1 MNTLEQMS
9 EFGHELVS
17 FHQDPETGLRAI
29 AAVHDSTLGP
39 GFGGCRR
46 WYYATESD
54 ALHDVLRLS
63 EGMTYKNAIAGL
75 PVGGGKSVIL
85 KSEPKAVAT
94 EAEARAMGRFVERL
108 GGNYISAEDV
118 GITTQYIDWMA
129 TETKYVCGGVDASA
143 ASGGGD
149 PSPHTAQ
156 GVVNAMKAALAY
168 TGRPSSFENVHVAIQ
183 GAGNVGQNIARIV
196 TGLGGRV
203 TVADINVEAVE
214 RVVAESGATAVPV
227 EEILAVE
234 CDILSPCALGGVI
247 NARTIAMLNCPILC
261 PGANNLLEDYDI
273 DGRKLKEAGI
283 VYVPDFVANAGG
295 VIELAGFYCGLDE
308 GVRKQKLAGIEATS
322 LELLKMSENEPNTY
336 FAAVALAK
344 KRIRQAKE
352 ARTAA
357 TTA

>member
-1 MNTLEQMS
+1 MNTLAQMT

-17 FHQDPETGLRAI
+17 FHQDAETGLRAI

-46 WYYATESD
+46 WYYATEAD

-63 EGMTYKNAIAGL
+63 EGMTYKNAVAGL

-85 KSEPKAVAT
+85 KSSPDAPVT
-94 EAEARAMGRFVERL
+94 EAEARAMGRFIERL

-118 GITTQYIDWMA
+118 GVSTQYVDWMA
-129 TETKYVCGGVDASA
+129 HETRFVCGGVEVSA
-143 ASGGGD
+143 GGD

-183 GAGNVGQNIARIV
+183 GAGNVGRNIARIV
-196 TGLGGRV
+196 TGLGARV
-203 TVADINVEAVE
+203 TIADINAAAVE
-214 RVVAESGATAVPV
+214 RVVAESGANAVGPD
-227 EEILAVE
+227 EILGVA

-247 NARTIAMLNCPILC
+247 NARSIGQLKCPILC
-261 PGANNLLEDYDI
+261 PGANNLLEDYDA
-273 DGRKLKEAGI
+273 DGRRLKEAGI

-308 GVRKQKLAGIEATS
+308 SVRRQKIAAIEATS
-322 LELLKMSENEPNTY
+322 LELLRMSEQESNTY

-344 KRIRQAKE
+344 RRIAE
-352 ARTAA
+352 ARAARSEATASA
-357 TTA
+357 

>member
-1 MNTLEQMS
+1 MNTLEQMT

-85 KSEPKAVAT
+85 TQEPGAKAT
-94 EAEARAMGRFVERL
+94 EAEARAMGRFIERL
-108 GGNYISAEDV
+108 GGSYISAEDV
-118 GITTQYIDWMA
+118 GVTTRFVDWMA
-129 TETKYVCGGVDASA
+129 TETKYVCGGVEVSA
-143 ASGGGD
+143 GGD

-183 GAGNVGQNIARIV
+183 GAGNVGRNIARIV
-196 TGLGGRV
+196 TGLGARV
-203 TVADINVEAVE
+203 TIADINADAVE
-214 RVVAESGATAVPV
+214 RVVEESGATAVGPD
-227 EEILAVE
+227 EILSVE

-247 NARTIAMLNCPILC
+247 NARTIGELRCPILC
-261 PGANNLLEDYDI
+261 PGANNLLEDYDA
-273 DGRKLKEAGI
+273 DGRRLKEAGI

-295 VIELAGFYCGLDE
+295 VIELAGFYVGLDE
-308 GVRKQKLAGIEATS
+308 SVRKQKITAIESTA
-322 LELLKMSENEPNTY
+322 LELLRMSESEPNTY

-344 KRIRQAKE
+344 KRIREAKE
-352 ARTAA
+352 AAKAEA
-357 TTA
+357 TTSA